1 MTKLTVHPTKSLRGN
16 IRVPGDKSI
25 SHRALLCGA
34 LANGISYIKGFLNGN
49 DCIATLN
56 CLKAMGVYIE
66 QQNDMLIVE
75 GHGLNGLNPPKE
87 QLNCIRSGTTMRLLC
102 GLLAGQPF
110 NSVLTGDEQLL
121 KRPMKRVSEPLGL
134 MGADIKTTN
143 GFAPIEITGK
153 PLKGIAYKMPVASA
167 QVKSA
172 LLLAGLYAEGET
184 IIHQPS
190 LTRDHTERMLVQMGA
205 DIITDGLTVSIKPD
219 PSLQPLSTDA
229 NHPYSIPGDFSSA
242 AFPLVAGIITEDS
255 DIVIE
260 DVGINPTR
268 TGLLDVL
275 YEMGAQIEVIPKGDS
290 QEGEP
295 IADLKVKS
303 STLKGVTVQGEIIA
317 RMIDEF
323 PIFAV
328 AAARAQGVSIVRDA
342 KELRVKETDR
352 IATIVEE
359 LTSLGVDIEA
369 LDDGFI
375 IKGGKPFRGAAVKS
389 HGDHRVAMSLVV
401 AGLSAT
407 QKIDIDDVHCI
418 SDSFPGF
425 LMMMNKLGARYD

>member
-1 MTKLTVHPTKSLRGN
+1 M
-16 IRVPGDKSI
+16 
-25 SHRALLCGA
+25 
-34 LANGISYIKGFLNGN
+34 
-49 DCIATLN
+49 
-56 CLKAMGVYIE
+56 
-66 QQNDMLIVE
+66 
-75 GHGLNGLNPPKE
+75 
-87 QLNCIRSGTTMRLLC
+87 CIRDSTYTL
-102 GLLAGQPF
+102 
-110 NSVLTGDEQLL
+110 
-121 KRPMKRVSEPLGL
+121 
-134 MGADIKTTN
+134 
-143 GFAPIEITGK
+143 
-153 PLKGIAYKMPVASA
+153 PVASA

-184 IIHQPS
+184 TIHQPS

-205 DIITDGLTVSIKPD
+205 EVKEEGLTISIKPH
-219 PSLQPLSTDA
+219 PSLQPLSTDKSD
-229 NHPYSIPGDFSSA
+229 PYLIPGDFSSA

-255 DIVIE
+255 DVIIE
-260 DVGINPTR
+260 NVGINPTR

-275 YEMGAQIEVIPKGDS
+275 YEMGAFIEVIAKGDS
-290 QEGEP
+290 KEGEP
-295 IADLKVKS
+295 IADLRVKS
-303 STLKGVTVQGEIIA
+303 SSLKGVTVQGEIIA

-328 AAARAQGVSIVRDA
+328 AAAQAKGVSIVRDA
-342 KELRVKETDR
+342 TELRVKETDR

-389 HGDHRVAMSLVV
+389 HGDHRIAMSLVV

-407 QKIDIDDVHCI
+407 QPVNIDDVHCI

-425 LMMMNKLGARYD
+425 LTMMEKLGACYD